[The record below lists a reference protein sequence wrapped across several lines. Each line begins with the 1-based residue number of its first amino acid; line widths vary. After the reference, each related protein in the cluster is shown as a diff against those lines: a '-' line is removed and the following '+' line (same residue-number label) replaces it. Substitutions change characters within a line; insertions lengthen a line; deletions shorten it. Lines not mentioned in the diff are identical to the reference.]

1 MRKLFLK
8 SMLLLCALI
17 VGSSSVWADNWELVK
32 SSSQLEDD
40 GEYLIVS
47 VESSDSYYALSK
59 ANSSIRDV
67 ATVSVSEDVISAT
80 AANTTSSTD
89 PFAITLKKSGDNW
102 NLYDAVNEGYLNA
115 GYRTTGKKPSNKNNL
130 ATGDLITTTTG
141 NNGVFTITVT
151 EAGVATITN
160 QNGFVIQY
168 NYNSGNPR
176 IASYNGGGQTNV
188 CLYKKV
194 ESTGEAT
201 TVTIDA
207 SGITNTNVAAGT
219 AAGSLSAVVKNSSSE
234 AISATVTWSSSNTA
248 VATINETTG
257 AVTLVKKGSTTIRAT
272 FAGGTIGINTYAS
285 SYKEYELIVTDPRQ
299 AMNINIVFN
308 NDLYGTSF
316 NGSGA
321 KGQGD
326 QSGSVNGVEVTA
338 SQGTATYFYISD
350 TETRIYGDDGT
361 MTITAP
367 DGYLLTKIDV
377 TKSSWACVASTGT
390 LSDATWT
397 GVAQSVVFTASSRTD
412 FQSADITLAKALT
425 ITSAGWASLYL
436 TFKAEIPE
444 DVTVYYA
451 SSASLSG
458 GTITLTPFDGDVI
471 PANTGVVV
479 KDGQFNG
486 SASHTYAFN
495 VADGNPTDN
504 VSSNIFCG
512 SASEIAVPDGG
523 VYVLSSGTENS
534 CTFSTFTGTTLSAY
548 KAYIPKGSVT
558 APSIRFIVEDENGA
572 TNIEA
577 IDATED
583 AVKFI
588 QNGKLYIKKNNVVYD
603 MLGTVVR

>member
-326 QSGSVNGVEVTA
+326 QS
-338 SQGTATYFYISD
+338 
-350 TETRIYGDDGT
+350 DDGT

-436 TFKAEIPE
+436 PFKAEIPE